1 MNESKTP
8 DTIKYRF
15 TTIFKIVIFQG
26 NLNPLMFISNSKKFI
41 YIHLHKCAGT
51 TVELALSRSLKWND
65 ILIGSTVEGEAL
77 QNIYL
82 KLFGLHKHSTA
93 QEVKGVIGD
102 VSWEGFF
109 KFSTVRNPYSL
120 AVSQYTFSLQQ
131 LLGGIER
138 LKIKPLIEGTLDI
151 NRYNMWPFTYPGVQ
165 ALLSTGGIS
174 SKFSDFIRSKKLTDW
189 KGFSTQL
196 DQLGNEK
203 GDLIVDQAIKI
214 EEFDVLWPRL
224 CEKLNLGAIELGRE
238 NQSKDRALDYRYFY
252 NKTEDQEF
260 IYKMFKKD
268 FDCFNYAKN
277 L

>member
-1 MNESKTP
+1 
-8 DTIKYRF
+8 
-15 TTIFKIVIFQG
+15 
-26 NLNPLMFISNSKKFI
+26 MFISNSKKFI
-41 YIHLHKCAGT
+41 FIHLYKCAGT
-51 TVELALSRSLKWND
+51 TVEIALSRSLKWND
-65 ILIGSTVEGEAL
+65 ILIGSTEEGEAL

-93 QEVKGVIGD
+93 QEVKDVIGD
-102 VSWEGFF
+102 VSWESFF

-131 LLGGIER
+131 LLGGIKR

-151 NRYNMWPFTYPGVQ
+151 NRYNTRPFTYPGVQ
-165 ALLSTGGIS
+165 ALLSTGGVS
-174 SKFSDFIRSKKLTDW
+174 SKFSDFIRSNKLTDW
-189 KGFSTQL
+189 KGFSPQF

-214 EEFDVLWPRL
+214 EELDVLWPRL

-260 IYKMFKKD
+260 IYEIFKKD
-268 FDCFNYAKN
+268 FDCFNYAKD